1 MLKLQIKIESKVA
14 TEKCKQDQAQIRNA
28 SYTCKRFLHDEIVHE
43 CDKANAAW
51 CNDLPL
57 SITKYGGRPYRDAPF
72 RVEGC
77 NLKWYSSAQACDLV
91 TKSGRLILVGDSLV
105 RHLSQTMIAILRG
118 NLSRDGVTPN
128 APENCSCDTQY
139 YKECRPFCAGGYN
152 AEQSLVCPQWDV
164 PRYFNRWTAG
174 KPVNASQKPWT
185 YEKELRHL
193 QDTLESANISGSR
206 VVVFFMVGN
215 HPMSLMKEGMTPQMI
230 IDNNYAPRLKLLQS
244 YMDQRRKLSSGS
256 SFQRDIMM
264 VGTNT
269 PPGPNKPKKYLEF
282 SGYGSM
288 LAIAEAS
295 RRFAA
300 EYEGPSY
307 RDRADFPFV
316 TRFDTFAVM
325 DNVSAFDGTHF
336 ALRGNVAL
344 AQVFLNVLEWAIA
357 RA

>member
-1 MLKLQIKIESKVA
+1 
-14 TEKCKQDQAQIRNA
+14 
-28 SYTCKRFLHDEIVHE
+28 
-43 CDKANAAW
+43 
-51 CNDLPL
+51 
-57 SITKYGGRPYRDAPF
+57 
-72 RVEGC
+72 
-77 NLKWYSSAQACDLV
+77 
-91 TKSGRLILVGDSLV
+91 
-105 RHLSQTMIAILRG
+105 
-118 NLSRDGVTPN
+118 
-128 APENCSCDTQY
+128 
-139 YKECRPFCAGGYN
+139 
-152 AEQSLVCPQWDV
+152 
-164 PRYFNRWTAG
+164 
-174 KPVNASQKPWT
+174 
-185 YEKELRHL
+185 
-193 QDTLESANISGSR
+193 
-206 VVVFFMVGN
+206 MVGN